1 MNKQEIKGKEE
12 QIEGKLRGKAGAIT
26 GDTTE
31 QVKGKA
37 EEVTGS
43 VREFVGKTA
52 RKIDEE

>member
-1 MNKQEIKGKEE
+1 MNKQEIKGKQE
-12 QIEGKLRGKAGAIT
+12 QVEGKVRGKVGAIT

-31 QVKGKA
+31 QVEGKA
-37 EEVTGS
+37 EEITGS